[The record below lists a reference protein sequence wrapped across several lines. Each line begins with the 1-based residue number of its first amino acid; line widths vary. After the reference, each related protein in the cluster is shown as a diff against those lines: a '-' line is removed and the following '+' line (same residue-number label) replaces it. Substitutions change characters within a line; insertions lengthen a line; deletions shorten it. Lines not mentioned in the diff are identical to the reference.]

1 MLIYSYCDPTFGP
14 NDSLNGLISWN
25 MPELLQHMSSWF
37 ARATID
43 ENEYGDEN
51 YDGKDRKEMMEM
63 KMTMGDDGKC
73 QKK

>member
-1 MLIYSYCDPTFGP
+1 MKYAWAATAY
-14 NDSLNGLISWN
+14 
-25 MPELLQHMSSWF
+25 MSFWF

>member
-1 MLIYSYCDPTFGP
+1 MKYAWAATAY
-14 NDSLNGLISWN
+14 
-25 MPELLQHMSSWF
+25 MSFWF

-63 KMTMGDDGKC
+63 KMTMGKMTMGDDGKC